1 MAKIRQKSERV
12 PRDMQPTFDA
22 ITTLTGRVCQEHLD
36 EEYAHLARQAAAALC
51 RKRPSPLSNGRTSS
65 WACGIIYALGFVN
78 FLFDSSREPYISAG
92 DLCQAFG
99 VSTSTGSARSR
110 AVRQALNMSQFDAN
124 WCLPS
129 RIPENSLI
137 WMLEVDGLIVDV
149 RRMSR
154 QIQEIAYEKGM
165 IPYIPAD
172 REGNESEIF

>member
-12 PRDMQPTFDA
+12 PKHMQPTFDA
-22 ITTLTGRVCQEHLD
+22 ITTLTGWVCQEHLD
-36 EEYAHLARQAAAALC
+36 EEYAQLARQAAAALC
-51 RKRPSPLSNGRTSS
+51 RKRPSPLFNGRTNS

-92 DLCQAFG
+92 DLCQALG

-110 AVRQALNMSQFDAN
+110 AVRQALKMSQFDAN

-137 WMLEVDGLIVDV
+137 WMLEVDGIIVDI
-149 RRMSR
+149 RWMSR
-154 QIQEIAYEKGM
+154 QIQEIAYNKGM

-172 REGNESEIF
+172 RDGEEAK